1 MKLELVE
8 LASKQDGQ
16 TSQQCEL
23 QTSRKESMK
32 LELVE
37 LASKQDGQTGQQ
49 CEFELDGPKG
59 TNTVQTRNSNS
70 TDQEGQTQSARQQGE
85 QVGKKA

>member
-1 MKLELVE
+1 
-8 LASKQDGQ
+8 
-16 TSQQCEL
+16 
-23 QTSRKESMK
+23 MK

-49 CEFELDGPKG
+49 CEFDLDGPKG

-70 TDQEGQTQSARQQGE
+70 TDQKDRHRPRAN
-85 QVGKKA
+85 KANKSGRKHEIGTC